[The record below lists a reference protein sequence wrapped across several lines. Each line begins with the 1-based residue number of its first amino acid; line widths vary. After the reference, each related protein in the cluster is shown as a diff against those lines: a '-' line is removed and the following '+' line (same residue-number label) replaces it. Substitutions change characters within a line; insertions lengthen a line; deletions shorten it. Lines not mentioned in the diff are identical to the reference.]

1 MEIIVTLAT
10 KFWQWSILIGCSNNN
25 ISNKFIR

>member
-10 KFWQWSILIGCSNNN
+10 KFWQWSILNCSNNN
-25 ISNKFIR
+25 VSNKLIR